1 MDIIELVAVLCKT
14 SIDDTIVVHLVSR
27 IVGVELGIAGNLLR
41 IDIRIDALFPINGR
55 RRLAVAANGANHLM
69 DLPVKIDVNAYRIG
83 NSSVVFGDILSFGK
97 FLLYFVVLGK
107 VFHNRHLCRFLR
119 LNEAVVVAASELRKG
134 FCRDDTQIVVVIEK
148 TSVHI
153 PSRY

>member
-1 MDIIELVAVLCKT
+1 
-14 SIDDTIVVHLVSR
+14 
-27 IVGVELGIAGNLLR
+27 
-41 IDIRIDALFPINGR
+41 
-55 RRLAVAANGANHLM
+55 M